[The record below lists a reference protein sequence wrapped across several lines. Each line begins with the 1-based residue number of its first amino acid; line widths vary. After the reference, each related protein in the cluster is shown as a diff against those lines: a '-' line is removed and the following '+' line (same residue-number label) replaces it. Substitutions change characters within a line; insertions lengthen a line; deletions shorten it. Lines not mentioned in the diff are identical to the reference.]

1 MATDGQTSF
10 VLFLYNEI
18 QWGQASIGF
27 NAGDGTRF
35 FAFSGV
41 LTSATR
47 EIETQSN
54 VGMPGIYVFQVDGS
68 SILSPDSKLY
78 INR

>member
-35 FAFSGV
+35 FSLPGV
-41 LTSATR
+41 LTTATR

-54 VGMPGIYVFQVDGS
+54 VGVPGLYIFRVDGPRVV
-68 SILSPDSKLY
+68 SPDGKLH
-78 INR
+78 